1 MKIRLIRNLE
11 TARNKEQEDSFNET
25 MNHALYFDINK
36 TINKVDA
43 WKLSSVKKLV
53 DKFDP
58 SIELDIE
65 FASWT
70 PSVEYIFENSNI
82 ELIEYFNIDEKITNS
97 LRKRDFLEIQNY
109 LLSIKEDK
117 NKKLEFLFAMAS
129 ELKNEKEVPHIIN
142 KFINGGIS
150 TIDLAID
157 VILPLLFIGEGH
169 E

>member
-36 TINKVDA
+36 TITKVDA
-43 WKLSSVKKLV
+43 WKLASVKKLV
-53 DKFDP
+53 DKLDHNN
-58 SIELDIE
+58 ELDIE

-82 ELIEYFNIDEKITNS
+82 ELIEYFNIDENITNS
-97 LRKRDFLEIQNY
+97 LRKRDY
-109 LLSIKEDK
+109 LSIQKYVNSIKDDK
-117 NKKLEFLFAMAS
+117 NKKVEFLFAMAS
-129 ELKNEKEVPHIIN
+129 ELKEEKEVPYIIN

-150 TIDLAID
+150 TIDLVID
-157 VILPLLFIGEGH
+157 VILPLLFIGDKH